1 MDVETSKK
9 VLGINEIGELIIK
22 GPQVM
27 KGYWN
32 KPDET
37 TNTIRDGWLYTGD
50 IARMDED
57 GFFYIEERK
66 RI

>member
-1 MDVETSKK
+1 
-9 VLGINEIGELIIK
+9 
-22 GPQVM
+22 M

-37 TNTIRDGWLYTGD
+37 ANTIRDGWLYTGD